1 MLSAALIVAA
11 GALALAQ
18 PSISTRELAPP
29 PGMNTA
35 PAAPAAPAAA
45 PSSGELREIGTPPA
59 ADTPSQP
66 APTPSTTVVV
76 EEAAPVRE
84 EEAAPKKPEP
94 EKKPPEAP
102 RAPAEEAPSP
112 KQVKKTETAPR
123 ETTGGRRVAAF
134 WVILPRR

>member
-59 ADTPSQP
+59 ADAPSLS
-66 APTPSTTVVV
+66 APPPSTVVV

-84 EEAAPKKPEP
+84 EEAAPETSEP
-94 EKKPPEAP
+94 EKKPSEAP
-102 RAPAEEAPSP
+102 RAPTEKTPSP